1 MFIINSELRLMRGG
15 EAEEGRGKQF
25 VQTLDRLEININ
37 GNKQIF
43 NVHQDVMFDSL
54 MMIIQNF

>member
-1 MFIINSELRLMRGG
+1 MFIINSKLRLMRGG
-15 EAEEGRGKQF
+15 GAEEGRGKQF

-43 NVHQDVMFDSL
+43 NVHQDVMVDSL
-54 MMIIQNF
+54 MMIIQKF